1 MVSTFGKLADSGE
14 YVFFAADSQHPAYEL
29 IGNVV
34 NSQNYVSNFALR
46 DYPVTEADI
55 LHRGDEA
62 FSAALN
68 TVNVGKYNLGW
79 ASIGICT
86 HALYEAMAHAA
97 NRRLYGMAV
106 TDFPHV
112 KRLLT
117 DAYARTVAMKLVA
130 LRACDYMRSATR
142 EDRRYLL
149 YNPIV
154 KTKVTT
160 EGERVITDL
169 WDVIAAKGAEKDTY
183 FELATRDIRML
194 PRLEGT
200 VHVNVALAVKFMANY
215 LFNPADDLPAVPTRD
230 DDADDAF
237 LFDQGPTRGLGKIRF
252 HDFRPAFERFAHLA
266 NVATFLEQVDLF
278 RELLVQ
284 APPDEAQQRD
294 IDFLQ
299 GVGQLFMLV
308 AYAELVLEN
317 APVHELP
324 DDVVDE
330 LFDVFVR
337 DFSGYAVELH
347 GRAGTSPAQAE
358 RCLALVRRPASDPE
372 RYERVWSDHVL
383 PLAGAYEMSAAGSA
397 RVPA

>member
-1 MVSTFGKLADSGE
+1 MWDSC
-14 YVFFAADSQHPAYEL
+14 
-29 IGNVV
+29 I
-34 NSQNYVSNFALR
+34 
-46 DYPVTEADI
+46 
-55 LHRGDEA
+55 
-62 FSAALN
+62 
-68 TVNVGKYNLGW
+68 TVARRSGP
-79 ASIGICT
+79 
-86 HALYEAMAHAA
+86 HAL
-97 NRRLYGMAV
+97 
-106 TDFPHV
+106 P
-112 KRLLT
+112 
-117 DAYARTVAMKLVA
+117 
-130 LRACDYMRSATR
+130 
-142 EDRRYLL
+142 
-149 YNPIV
+149 P
-154 KTKVTT
+154 
-160 EGERVITDL
+160 
-169 WDVIAAKGAEKDTY
+169 
-183 FELATRDIRML
+183 L
-194 PRLEGT
+194 PGG
-200 VHVNVALAVKFMANY
+200 V
-215 LFNPADDLPAVPTRD
+215 
-230 DDADDAF
+230 
-237 LFDQGPTRGLGKIRF
+237 
-252 HDFRPAFERFAHLA
+252 ERFAHLA

-347 GRAGTSPAQAE
+347 GRAATTPAQAE
-358 RCLALVRRPASDPE
+358 RCLALVRRPACDPE